1 MQQQQHPKPI
11 AAPGGFALRDILF
24 VLFKHKWK
32 ILILTLLGL
41 AGSGF
46 LYLNREPVYGS
57 QAKLWVR
64 YVVERSTVDTYE
76 TAGGNVGSVGSH
88 VLASEMEI
96 LRSADLSLDVAEKL
110 GPAKLV
116 APGVTP
122 SLDAAA
128 ARVQSGL
135 EVSSPNGG
143 NVILIN
149 YRHPNYELAAVV
161 LGTLVQSYF
170 ERHLEIHRALGTSEY
185 VVKQADQARNRLRET
200 EETLKRIKADTGIL
214 SLAGSSDALEG
225 QRGRIRE
232 SIMAA
237 ETQLVEQRAR
247 LTALEGGSYANAGSA
262 GDEADDAPS
271 PEALAEDQAAREEF
285 MLASAEYRDVAEQL
299 AFLRGRRND
308 LLSRYTPSN
317 PLVSSTQ
324 RQILEAEARRRSLMS
339 RYPTLIA
346 ESAGS
351 PAGRAGPDIGLERA
365 QMLAIE
371 ACADALR
378 AQEVEIMNQM
388 EKLSAIGNEIV
399 ALERRKAIDEEKY
412 AYLESS
418 LERAR
423 ADAALDPSKMPNITM
438 IESPTPPIKMYEK
451 GTMNLI
457 YGLAAGGMAL
467 GVGIAFLIEMVI
479 DPRVKRPTEIQ
490 SRLSLPLIMTIPHM
504 RARKRERI
512 VALDPSVPL
521 LESRGGGTAMPAPV
535 SRSHGAGHFMANY
548 VQALRDRIIFNFGI
562 NNITHKPKIVGVT
575 GLSAGAGTSTI
586 AGGIA
591 KAFAEAPGMKVLL
604 VDLNVPVDGGNPVFG
619 KSQPLTLPGALQ
631 AAREQHFRESQQ
643 DLYYASANAGPL
655 GMIPMQ
661 VHEMMP
667 YIRFSDYDYI
677 VFDMPPVH
685 QTSPTLSLA
694 GLMDKVLLILDGDAT
709 SRDGLKWAFSE
720 LVRGRADVSCV
731 FNKARNHAPKWVLGE
746 V

>member
-1 MQQQQHPKPI
+1 MQQQHPKPI

-32 ILILTLLGL
+32 IVILTILGL
-41 AGSGF
+41 AGSTY

-64 YVVERSTVDTYE
+64 YVVERSTVDTYD
-76 TAGGNVGSVGSH
+76 TPGGKVGSVGSH

-110 GPAKLV
+110 GPERLV
-116 APGVTP
+116 GPGITP

-128 ARVQSGL
+128 SRVQSGIQ
-135 EVSSPNGG
+135 VSSPNGG
-143 NVILIN
+143 NVIFVN
-149 YRHPNYELAAVV
+149 FSHPDYEMAAVV
-161 LGTLVQSYF
+161 LRALVQSYF
-170 ERHLEIHRALGTSEY
+170 ERHLEIHRSLGTSEY

-200 EETLKRIKADTGIL
+200 EDTLKRIKAESGIL

-232 SIMAA
+232 AIMAA

-247 LTALEGGSYANAGSA
+247 LSALEGGTYASTGSA
-262 GDEADDAPS
+262 NRPDEDAPS
-271 PEALAEDQAAREEF
+271 AEAEAENLAAREEF
-285 MLASAEYRDVAEQL
+285 ILASAEYRDVAEQL
-299 AFLRGRRND
+299 SFLRARRND

-324 RQILEAEARRRSLMS
+324 RQILEAEAKRRNLMS
-339 RYPTLIA
+339 RHPTLIA

-351 PAGRAGPDIGLERA
+351 AAGSGGPDIGFERA
-365 QMLAIE
+365 QMQAIQARAE
-371 ACADALR
+371 ALR
-378 AQEVEIMNQM
+378 SQELEIMDQM
-388 EKLSAIGNEIV
+388 EKISAVGNEII

-438 IESPTPPIKMYEK
+438 IESPTQPIKMYDK
-451 GTMNLI
+451 STMNLI
-457 YGLAAGGMAL
+457 YGLAAGGLAL
-467 GVGIAFLIEMVI
+467 GVGLAFLLELVI
-479 DPRVKRPTEIQ
+479 DPRVKRPAEIQ
-490 SRLSLPLIMTIPHM
+490 TRLSLPLIMTIPHM

-512 VALDPSVPL
+512 VALDQTVPL
-521 LESRGGGTAMPAPV
+521 LVNRDGVTSRSVPAPRGLA
-535 SRSHGAGHFMANY
+535 SSHFMASY

-562 NNITHKPKIVGVT
+562 NNITHKPKIIGVT
-575 GLSAGAGTSTI
+575 GLSAGAGASTI

-604 VDLNVPVDGGNPVFG
+604 VDLNVPLDGKNPIYG

-685 QTSPTLSLA
+685 QTSPTLSMA
-694 GLMDKVLLILDGDAT
+694 GLMDKVLLVLDGDAT

-746 V
+746 I